1 MKPFNVVVVLFFLLS
16 VQAMAQTGASPAAV
30 STSKS
35 HIDKRVER
43 EVNKAED
50 QLEEAIRKRDVASLD
65 LLLADYYADAY
76 EGSERAVS
84 KRGTLARCKAGTLS
98 YYKIEAE
105 KKLSV
110 RGDLIQAEGRARI
123 EEESGT
129 DTERET
135 DIRLKRLWT
144 KKGGRWLLI
153 AQILQPI
160 NPESKK

>member
-1 MKPFNVVVVLFFLLS
+1 MKLFNVIVVLFFLLS
-16 VQAMAQTGASPAAV
+16 VQAIAQTGARPSAV

-35 HIDKRVER
+35 RIDKRVER

-50 QLEEAIRKRDVASLD
+50 QLEQAIRKRDVASLD
-65 LLLADYYADAY
+65 LLLADYYAEAY
-76 EGSERAVS
+76 EGGKRAFG
-84 KRGTLARCKAGTLS
+84 KRAALARCRKGTLA
-98 YYKIEAE
+98 YYKIEDE

-110 RGDLIQAEGRARI
+110 RVDIIQVEGLARM
-123 EEESGT
+123 EEKAGT
-129 DTERET
+129 DTEMAT